1 MKSIRIFSRIFVGL
15 VFLFS
20 GFVKA
25 VDPLGTAYKFF
36 DYFEAFHLAFL
47 NPLTLVL
54 SVLLSSAELII
65 GINLLL
71 GLRMK
76 VTSWALMVFMGVFTL
91 ITLKL
96 AISNPVTDCG
106 CFGDAIIL
114 TNWQTFWKNV
124 IILVPTVLIFFQRDR
139 FLPFYG
145 TGKEWV
151 LVAVFTFTF
160 VAFSVYNY
168 NNLPLLDFRPYN
180 IGADIPAKMTI
191 PEGSPKDEY
200 EFVFIYEKNGRQQ
213 EFSLDN
219 LPDSTWNMVD
229 RKEKLISKGYVPPV
243 HDFSITT
250 LDGDDITQDVLD
262 DVNYTF
268 LIVAYDLQK
277 ANKESLTGLS
287 AMAEKY
293 TNDNM
298 RFICLTSSTFE
309 VIEGFIAENK
319 PAFEICTADNITL
332 KTIVRANPG
341 LVLLKKGVIIG
352 KWHFRNIPYE
362 CEGDLL
368 AFSLNE
374 QRISRS
380 RMSVVISALGI
391 MIIALVFH
399 LLNKEGKRK
408 TSR

>member
-1 MKSIRIFSRIFVGL
+1 MKNIRIFSRIFVGL

-47 NPLTLVL
+47 NPFTLVL
-54 SVLLSSAELII
+54 SILLSSAELII

-76 VTSWALMVFMGVFTL
+76 ITSRALMVFMSVFTL

-96 AISNPVTDCG
+96 AISNPVSDCG

-114 TNWQTFWKNV
+114 TNWQTFWKNL
-124 IILVPTVLIFFQRDR
+124 IIMVPSLLIFFQRDK
-139 FLPFYG
+139 FLPFYSCR
-145 TGKEWV
+145 KEWV
-151 LVAVFTFTF
+151 LMTVFTFATI
-160 VAFSVYNY
+160 AFSVYNY

-180 IGADIPAKMTI
+180 IGASIPEKMTI

-200 EFVFIYEKNGRQQ
+200 EFSFVYEKEGRQQ
-213 EFSLDN
+213 EFTLEN
-219 LPDSTWNMVD
+219 IPDSSWAWLET
-229 RKEKLISKGYVPPV
+229 RQKLISKGYAPPI

-250 LDGDDITQDVLD
+250 LKGDDVTQDVLD
-262 DVNYTF
+262 DINYTF

-277 ANKESLTGLS
+277 ANKQSLVRLS
-287 AMAEKY
+287 KMAEKHK
-293 TNDNM
+293 NENI
-298 RFICLTSSTFE
+298 RFICLTSSTLD
-309 VIEGFIAENK
+309 VIEKFTDENK

-332 KTIVRANPG
+332 KTIVRSNAG

-352 KWHFRNIPYE
+352 KWHHRNIPE
-362 CEGDLL
+362 EFKGDLL
-368 AFSLNE
+368 AYSLNE
-374 QRISRS
+374 QRISKS
-380 RMSVVISALGI
+380 TMALAINALVII
-391 MIIALVFH
+391 IIALVFH
-399 LLNKEGKRK
+399 LMNREKKGK
-408 TSR
+408 